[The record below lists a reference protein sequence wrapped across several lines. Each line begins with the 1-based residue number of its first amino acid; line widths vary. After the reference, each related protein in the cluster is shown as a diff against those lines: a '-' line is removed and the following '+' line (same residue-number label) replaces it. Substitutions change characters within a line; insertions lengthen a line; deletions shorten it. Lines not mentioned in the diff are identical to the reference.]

1 MDRILHILMH
11 RVLLSTPW
19 RARIKRTRPQVRIS
33 NTFPPRS
40 GWQEHLTRDMLIYNN
55 CIQICKTR
63 KTAHTHNQLIIFNYG
78 YRPENGHISKDLQ
91 EDLCISCNYL
101 KQFKVIPRGCPTQIC
116 HATEAK
122 RYSSQAVKC
131 THRGHQ
137 RQAASCTQGI
147 HRHLSI
153 WTSRYP
159 YTFHAHRGY
168 TGICQSEQQIP
179 LHFPCIQWKCKH
191 LPIWTSEYR
200 ISCIPGWPEP
210 IHNPCIEWIARHL
223 LLLTAESKLHSHT
236 SSMHTVDYQAF
247 ATLDCRI

>member
-1 MDRILHILMH
+1 MH

-33 NTFPPRS
+33 NTFPPCS

-116 HATEAK
+116 HATEEKDIQAK
-122 RYSSQAVKC
+122 LINAHTQRSS
-131 THRGHQ
+131 
-137 RQAASCTQGI
+137 AASCILYPGDTQAFVN
-147 HRHLSI
+147 LN
-153 WTSRYP
+153 SRYP
-159 YTFHAHRGY
+159 YTFHAYSGNASIH
-168 TGICQSEQQIP
+168 QFEQQNIG
-179 LHFPCIQWKCKH
+179 
-191 LPIWTSEYR
+191 
-200 ISCIPGWPEP
+200 ISCIPGW
-210 IHNPCIEWIARHL
+210 AAG
-223 LLLTAESKLHSHT
+223 THSQ
-236 SSMHTVDYQAF
+236 SMHTVDYQTF
-247 ATLDCRI
+247 ATLDSGI